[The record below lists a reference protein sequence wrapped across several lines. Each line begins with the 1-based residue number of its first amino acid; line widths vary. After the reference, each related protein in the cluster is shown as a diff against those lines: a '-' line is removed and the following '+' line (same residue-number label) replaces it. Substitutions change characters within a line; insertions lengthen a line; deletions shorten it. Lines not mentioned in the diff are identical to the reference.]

1 MSTSILNVGSHYL
14 ALSKFRLTLTAS
26 ITTLSG
32 YFAAGGKD
40 LTVAFHIL
48 FAACL
53 LGAGANTFNQAIEK
67 SHDSQMDRTKAR
79 PLPTGDV
86 KTSSA
91 LIFASIVSI
100 YGLIHLYITT
110 RIEASLVALALLLV
124 YVFLYTPM
132 KRISP
137 LSVYV
142 GAISGAMPT
151 AIGWFALD
159 TPWNGYAWSI
169 FSTQFI
175 WQIPHFYVIAWMYR
189 EDYSRA
195 GFKMVSEND
204 PEATKMRLPTIF
216 FTLLI
221 GILSVAPCFMDY
233 AGFQYLTLV
242 LIANVML
249 WAGLIQFL
257 KKPMRDSAVVYVIC
271 SAIFIIIWTAAII
284 LNAYTK

>member
-1 MSTSILNVGSHYL
+1 MSKPILNVVSHYL

-32 YFAAGGKD
+32 YFAAGGRD
-40 LTVAFHIL
+40 LIIALHIL

-53 LGAGANTFNQAIEK
+53 LGAGANTFNQVIEK
-67 SHDSQMDRTKAR
+67 SHDSQMDRTKGR
-79 PLPTGDV
+79 PIPTGDI

-91 LIFASIVSI
+91 LIFASIISV

-110 RIEASLVALALLLV
+110 RVEASLVALILLLI
-124 YVFLYTPM
+124 YVFFYTPM

-142 GAISGAMPT
+142 GAVSGAMPT
-151 AIGWFALD
+151 AIGWYALN
-159 TPWNGYAWSI
+159 TPWNSYAWSI

-204 PEATKMRLPTIF
+204 PNATKMRIPTLF
-216 FTLLI
+216 FTFLI
-221 GILSVAPCFMDY
+221 GALSVWPFCMGHT
-233 AGFQYLTLV
+233 GFQYLTLI

-257 KKPMRDSAVVYVIC
+257 KKPARDSAVVYVIC
-271 SAIFIIIWTAAII
+271 SALFIILWTSAII
-284 LNAYTK
+284 INAYTK